1 MRVEILQPIAGL
13 FETDY
18 SDVIPGDIVD
28 IDEAHAERYAAQKPP
43 LCQPADPKPRSPH
56 APCPISAG
64 VTLPASRTALASIHR

>member
-43 LCQPADPKPRSPH
+43 LCQPADPK
-56 APCPISAG
+56 API
-64 VTLPASRTALASIHR
+64 TTRALSDIGRRHPPG